1 MNAAQPLDFSGSGSQ
16 ARSTPVD
23 ALRHL
28 FSTQMGENDEA
39 VKSESPAY
47 SEAAPAAGEQ
57 ELTNFAPPEQES
69 IPQSDSTA
77 LLAPAEECADTADQ
91 ISAGQ
96 SSDIVSQPASGETK
110 ITRSDLVSVLE
121 SFVTLIKNSDD
132 LSGSKELA
140 VREQLSF
147 EPAPVQPQRLTVHV
161 DDKTAEVDELR
172 CLLVEAQETIIRL
185 LTDRVEDRAKI
196 AQLETE
202 LKLLPDLQAQ
212 ADRAIAV
219 AMNTDDFRSELTK
232 IKFELERVRL
242 SKVRHDIQRNRR
254 SWWGGMRGWLFKT
267 RDQMLLPDP
276 EQEPPTSV

>member
-28 FSTQMGENDEA
+28 FSAQMGDNDEP
-39 VKSESPAY
+39 VKSETPVASASAPV
-47 SEAAPAAGEQ
+47 AAEP
-57 ELTNFAPPEQES
+57 ELTNFAPPEPEQ
-69 IPQSDSTA
+69 IPQITSTA
-77 LLAPAEECADTADQ
+77 VIAPTEECADSAEK
-91 ISAGQ
+91 ISAEQ
-96 SSDIVSQPASGETK
+96 ASDIVNSPTGGDTK

-121 SFVTLIKNSDD
+121 SFVSLIKNSDD
-132 LSGSKELA
+132 LSGTKELA
-140 VREQLSF
+140 IREQVSF
-147 EPAPVQPQRLTVHV
+147 EPAPVVPQRLTVHV

-196 AQLETE
+196 AQLSTE

-219 AMNTDDFRSELTK
+219 AMNTDDFRRELTK
-232 IKFELERVRL
+232 VKFELERVRL
-242 SKVRHDIQRNRR
+242 SKVRNEIERNRR
-254 SWWGGMRGWLFKT
+254 SFWRGMRGWFFKT
-267 RDQMLLPDP
+267 KDQMIMPDP
-276 EQEPPTSV
+276 EIEPPV